1 VTVAPA
7 DGSVFRGVSGLVA
20 TANNG
25 IWFSEA
31 RGLIHIEEDEARRLE
46 KDPGYRVKYQALDV
60 LDGLSDGLQSRYP
73 ERNMIEGTDGRL
85 WFATA
90 LGVIG
95 LDPKRIPTRP
105 LPPQAAILSLIANEQ
120 KHLLPA
126 SAKISLPA
134 RTTSLQFVYTA
145 GSLAIPERVRFRHK
159 LDGQDK
165 DWQEAGTRREA
176 FYTNLGPGSYR
187 FHVMAS
193 NGDGLWKEAGTTA
206 GFLIQPAF
214 FQTGWFF
221 SLCVAAGGVFLWML
235 YILRIRH
242 VTAQVQTR
250 LGERMMER
258 ERIAR
263 ELHDTLLQGFSGLV
277 LKFQAAMKQLPQDLP
292 ARQIMESALDRADE
306 VLLEGRTRVRDL
318 RSESIERQDLAAA
331 LEDCG
336 EELQHEGAPSLG
348 LVITGTPRPLDPI
361 VYDEVYRIGR
371 EALVNAFQHS
381 KASTIEVEITYEP
394 SGFRL
399 RVRDDGCGIHQ
410 NVLDHGR
417 PGHWGLAG
425 IRERA
430 QNIGGKLTI
439 WSHAG
444 AGTEL
449 ELTIPARLVYKLI
462 PQESR
467 WRKWWKR

>member
-1 VTVAPA
+1 
-7 DGSVFRGVSGLVA
+7 
-20 TANNG
+20 
-25 IWFSEA
+25 
-31 RGLIHIEEDEARRLE
+31 
-46 KDPGYRVKYQALDV
+46 
-60 LDGLSDGLQSRYP
+60 
-73 ERNMIEGTDGRL
+73 
-85 WFATA
+85 
-90 LGVIG
+90 
-95 LDPKRIPTRP
+95 
-105 LPPQAAILSLIANEQ
+105 
-120 KHLLPA
+120 
-126 SAKISLPA
+126 
-134 RTTSLQFVYTA
+134 
-145 GSLAIPERVRFRHK
+145 LAIPERVRFRHK